1 MAKPAN
7 QAVEKWQSRAG
18 AASQDYVE
26 GARTTDR
33 DQAQRA
39 IAAKT
44 VYQQALTESFGRDA
58 YAKGLSRSGKGG
70 WQAGVEQKG
79 AANYPTGVSSEL
91 ARSKYVTNS
100 GRYDAARRAAD
111 SIPRAPRGSAANMQ
125 RVAAVATALRAVKVA
140 K

>member
-7 QAVEKWQSRAG
+7 QAVEKWQNRT
-18 AASQDYVE
+18 AASSQDYVE

-39 IAAKT
+39 IAAKA

-58 YAKGLSRSGKGG
+58 YAKGLQRSGKQG

-79 AANYPTGVSSEL
+79 AANFPTGVSSEL
-91 ARSKYVTNS
+91 ARSKYVSNS
-100 GRYDAARRAAD
+100 GKYDAARRAAD
-111 SIPRAPRGSAANMQ
+111 ALPRAPRGSAANLQ
-125 RVAAVATALRAVKVA
+125 RVAAVANAQRAVKVA

>member
-1 MAKPAN
+1 MAKSAN
-7 QAVEKWQSRAG
+7 EAVGKWQNRAG
-18 AASQDYVE
+18 SASQDYVD
-26 GARTTDR
+26 GANSTDR

-39 IAAKT
+39 IAAKA

-70 WQAGVEQKG
+70 WLAGVTQKG

-91 ARSKYVTNS
+91 ARSKYVANS
-100 GRYDAARRAAD
+100 GKFDSARRAAD
-111 SIPRAPRGSAANMQ
+111 SLPRAPRGSAANLQ
-125 RVAAVATALRAVKVA
+125 RVAAVANAQRAVKVA